1 MRLFDNKLSRIN
13 FLILIGILTYLFA
26 NMSNEEPYG
35 EAILKASPAVVNI
48 SSKKNNEGK
57 LFNNQSASE
66 VIGSGIIIS
75 SDGYIITNLHVIEGT
90 RIVEVELDDGQIFPA
105 SLIGFD
111 QRSDL
116 AVIKINPANAVLNPI
131 EVSNSSSVQVGDQV
145 IAIGNAFGLGKT
157 FTSGIISA
165 TGRDYGN
172 PYLELIQTDAAINPG
187 NSGGALINHKGNLI
201 GMNTKIFS
209 QTGSYAGIGF
219 ALPAN
224 KLVELASEIIQYG
237 AVKKSWIGDFRVKIK
252 RFLLN
257 NKITFGL
264 EILELK
270 KYGPLFNIGKIKP
283 GAIILSVNDKSPSWE
298 NLTYALNNSFPGD
311 EISFQILQDSNV
323 QKLTVMTEGFPF
335 NQE

>member
-26 NMSNEEPYG
+26 NMSNEDAYV
-35 EAILKASPAVVNI
+35 EAIYKASPSVINI
-48 SSKKNNEGK
+48 SAKRNNGPK
-57 LFNNQSASE
+57 LFNGTSQNE
-66 VIGSGIIIS
+66 IIGSGIIIS
-75 SDGYIITNLHVIEGT
+75 NDGYIITNLHVIEGT
-90 RIVEVELDDGQIFPA
+90 RIVQVEMDNGQVYPA

-116 AVIKINPANAVLNPI
+116 AVIKINPEAALKPI
-131 EVSNSSSVQVGDQV
+131 ELSNSSSVQVGDQV

-209 QTGSYAGIGF
+209 KTGSYAGIGF

-224 KLVELASEIIQYG
+224 KMIEVASEIIQYG
-237 AVKKSWIGDFRVKIK
+237 SVKKSWIGDFRVKIK
-252 RFLLN
+252 RFVLN
-257 NKITFGL
+257 NKATYGL
-264 EILELK
+264 EIVELNS
-270 KYGPLFNIGKIKP
+270 YGPLFNDGKIKP
-283 GAIILSVNDKSPSWE
+283 GAIILLVNDKLPSWE

-311 EISFQILQDSNV
+311 EISFQILQDSNI
-323 QKLTVMTEGFPF
+323 QNFTVVTEGVPD
-335 NQE
+335 Q

>member
-1 MRLFDNKLSRIN
+1 
-13 FLILIGILTYLFA
+13 
-26 NMSNEEPYG
+26 MSNSDGYVG
-35 EAILKASPAVVNI
+35 AIAKASPSVINI
-48 SSKKNNEGK
+48 SIKKNIETRSFDRGQLND
-57 LFNNQSASE
+57 L
-66 VIGSGIIIS
+66 VGSGIIIS
-75 SDGYIITNLHVIEGT
+75 DDGYVITNLHVIEGA
-90 RIVEVELDDGQIFPA
+90 RIIEVELDDGQVYPA

-111 QRSDL
+111 ERSDL
-116 AVIKINPANAVLNPI
+116 AVIKITPIDALKPI
-131 EVSNSSSVQVGDQV
+131 EVSNSSSVQIGDQV

-224 KLVELASEIIQYG
+224 KMIEVASEIVQYG
-237 AVKKSWIGDFRVKIK
+237 SVKRSWIGDFRVKIK

-257 NKITFGL
+257 NKPAYGL
-264 EILELK
+264 EILELRN
-270 KYGPLFNIGKIKP
+270 YGPLFNSGKIQP
-283 GAIILSVNDKSPSWE
+283 GAIILSINNQTPTWE
-298 NLTYALNNSFPGD
+298 NLTGALKNSFPGD
-311 EISFQILQDSNV
+311 EISFQILQNSNV
-323 QKLTVMTEGFPF
+323 KDYKVITEAIPIK
-335 NQE
+335 

>member
-1 MRLFDNKLSRIN
+1 MRLFNNKLSRIN
-13 FLILIGILTYLFA
+13 FLILIGILTYLYA
-26 NMSNEEPYG
+26 NMSNENTYV
-35 EAILKASPAVVNI
+35 EAILKASPSVINI
-48 SSKKNNEGK
+48 SSRKNNGTR
-57 LFNNQSASE
+57 LFNDGGKNA
-66 VIGSGIIIS
+66 VVGSGIIIS
-75 SDGYIITNLHVIEGT
+75 NDGYIITNLHVIEGT
-90 RIVEVELDDGQIFPA
+90 RIVEVEMDSGQVYPA

-116 AVIKINPANAVLNPI
+116 AVIKINPEVNLTPI
-131 EVSNSSSVQVGDQV
+131 EVSNSASVQVGDQV

-209 QTGSYAGIGF
+209 KTGSYAGIGF

-224 KLVELASEIIQYG
+224 KMIEVASEIIQYG
-237 AVKKSWIGDFRVKIK
+237 SVKKSWVGDFRVKVK

-257 NKITFGL
+257 NKPTYGL
-264 EILELK
+264 EILELNN
-270 KYGPLFNIGKIKP
+270 YGPLFEDGKIKP

-311 EISFQILQDSNV
+311 EISFQILQDSNM
-323 QKLTVMTEGFPF
+323 QNFTVVTEGIPD
-335 NQE
+335 Q

>member
-1 MRLFDNKLSRIN
+1 MRFFNNKLSRIN
-13 FLILIGILTYLFA
+13 FLILLGILTYLYT
-26 NMSNEEPYG
+26 NMSNDNGYV
-35 EAILKASPAVVNI
+35 EAISKASPSVINI
-48 SSKKNNEGK
+48 RSAKNIETR
-57 LFNNQSASE
+57 LFDGALEND

-75 SDGYIITNLHVIEGT
+75 NDGYIITNMHVIEGK
-90 RIVEVELDDGQIFPA
+90 RLINVELDDGQVYKA

-111 QRSDL
+111 ERSDL
-116 AVIKINPANAVLNPI
+116 AVIKIVPSDPLTPI
-131 EVSNSSSVQVGDQV
+131 EVSNSSSVQIGDQV

-209 QTGSYAGIGF
+209 KTGSYAGIGF

-224 KLVELASEIIQYG
+224 KMIEVASEIIQFG
-237 AVKKSWIGDFRVKIK
+237 SVKRSWIGDFRVKAK

-257 NKITFGL
+257 NELAYGL
-264 EILELK
+264 EILELRN
-270 KYGPLFNIGKIKP
+270 YGPLFNSEKIKP
-283 GAIILSVNDKSPSWE
+283 GDIILSINNESPTWE
-298 NLTYALNNSFPGD
+298 NLTGALKNSFPGD
-311 EISFQILQDSNV
+311 EINFQIFFWISHRTNV
-323 QKLTVMTEGFPF
+323 ACLCC
-335 NQE
+335 

>member
-1 MRLFDNKLSRIN
+1 MRFFNNKLSRIN
-13 FLILIGILTYLFA
+13 FLILLGILTYLYT
-26 NMSNEEPYG
+26 NMSNDNGYV
-35 EAILKASPAVVNI
+35 EAISKASPSVINIRSAKNIETRLFDEAVEND
-48 SSKKNNEGK
+48 
-57 LFNNQSASE
+57 

-75 SDGYIITNLHVIEGT
+75 NDGYIITNMHVVEGK
-90 RIVEVELDDGQIFPA
+90 RLINVELDDGQVYKA

-111 QRSDL
+111 ERSDL
-116 AVIKINPANAVLNPI
+116 AVIKIVSSSSLTPI
-131 EVSNSSSVQVGDQV
+131 EVSNSSSVQIGDQV

-209 QTGSYAGIGF
+209 KTGSYSGIGF

-224 KLVELASEIIQYG
+224 KMIEVASEIIQFG
-237 AVKKSWIGDFRVKIK
+237 SVKRSWIGDFRVKTK

-257 NKITFGL
+257 NELAYGL
-264 EILELK
+264 EILELRN
-270 KYGPLFNIGKIKP
+270 YGPLFNSGKIRP
-283 GAIILSVNDKSPSWE
+283 GAIILSINNESPTWE
-298 NLTYALNNSFPGD
+298 NLTGALKNSFPGD
-311 EISFQILQDSNV
+311 EINFQILQDSEVNNY
-323 QKLTVMTEGFPF
+323 TVFTEAIPVK
-335 NQE
+335 

>member
-1 MRLFDNKLSRIN
+1 MRFFNNKLSRIN
-13 FLILIGILTYLFA
+13 FLILVGILTYLYS
-26 NMSNEEPYG
+26 NMSNEDGYV
-35 EAILKASPAVVNI
+35 EAISKASPSVVNI
-48 SSKKNNEGK
+48 NSKKNIETRIFDGNSTS
-57 LFNNQSASE
+57 N
-66 VIGSGIIIS
+66 VMGSGIIIS

-90 RIVEVELDDGQIFPA
+90 RIIDVELDDGQVYPS

-111 QRSDL
+111 ERSDL
-116 AVIKINPANAVLNPI
+116 AVIKINSSDTLKPI
-131 EVSNSSSVQVGDQV
+131 EVSNSSSVRAGDHV

-209 QTGSYAGIGF
+209 KTGSYTGIGF

-224 KLVELASEIIQYG
+224 KMIEVASEIIQYG
-237 AVKKSWIGDFRVKIK
+237 SVKRSWVGDFRVKTK

-257 NKITFGL
+257 NKPTYGL
-264 EILELK
+264 EILDLRN
-270 KYGPLFNIGKIKP
+270 YGPLFNSGKIKT
-283 GAIILSVNDKSPSWE
+283 GAIILSINNELASWE
-298 NLTYALNNSFPGD
+298 NLTGALRNSFPGD
-311 EISFQILQDSNV
+311 EINFKILQNSNI
-323 QKLTVMTEGFPF
+323 KDYKVMTEAIPAK
-335 NQE
+335 

>member
-1 MRLFDNKLSRIN
+1 
-13 FLILIGILTYLFA
+13 
-26 NMSNEEPYG
+26 MSNSDGYVQ
-35 EAILKASPAVVNI
+35 AIAKASPSVINI
-48 SSKKNNEGK
+48 SSKKSIDAR
-57 LFNNQSASE
+57 LFDGRSVNDFM
-66 VIGSGIIIS
+66 GSGIIIS
-75 SDGYIITNLHVIEGT
+75 NDGYIITNLHVIEGT
-90 RIVEVELDDGQIFPA
+90 SIIEVELDDGQVYPA

-111 QRSDL
+111 ERSDL
-116 AVIKINPANAVLNPI
+116 AVIKINPIDSLKPI
-131 EVSNSSSVQVGDQV
+131 EVSNSSSVQIGDEA

-224 KLVELASEIIQYG
+224 KMIEVASEIIQYG
-237 AVKKSWIGDFRVKIK
+237 SVKRSWVGDFRVKAK
-252 RFLLN
+252 RLFLN
-257 NKITFGL
+257 NKPTYGL

-270 KYGPLFNIGKIKP
+270 NYGPLFNSGKIKS
-283 GAIILSVNDKSPSWE
+283 GAIILSINNESPTWE
-298 NLTYALNNSFPGD
+298 NLTGALKNSFPGD
-311 EISFQILQDSNV
+311 EISFRILQNSNV
-323 QKLTVMTEGFPF
+323 EDYKVRTEAIP
-335 NQE
+335 N

>member
-1 MRLFDNKLSRIN
+1 
-13 FLILIGILTYLFA
+13 
-26 NMSNEEPYG
+26 MSNGDGYVG
-35 EAILKASPAVVNI
+35 AIAKASPSVINI
-48 SSKKNNEGK
+48 SSKSNIETRSFDGRLPNN
-57 LFNNQSASE
+57 LM
-66 VIGSGIIIS
+66 GSGIIIS
-75 SDGYIITNLHVIEGT
+75 NDGYIITNLHVIKGA
-90 RIVEVELDDGQIFPA
+90 RIIEVELDDGQVYPA

-111 QRSDL
+111 ERSDL
-116 AVIKINPANAVLNPI
+116 AVIKITPMDVLKPI

-224 KLVELASEIIQYG
+224 KMIEVASEIIQYG
-237 AVKKSWIGDFRVKIK
+237 SVKRSWIGDFRVKIK

-257 NKITFGL
+257 NKPAYGL
-264 EILELK
+264 EILELRN
-270 KYGPLFNIGKIKP
+270 YGPLFNSGKIQP
-283 GAIILSVNDKSPSWE
+283 GAIILSINNQTPTWE
-298 NLTYALNNSFPGD
+298 NLTGALKNSFPGD
-311 EISFQILQDSNV
+311 EISFQILQNSNV
-323 QKLTVMTEGFPF
+323 KDYKVITEAIPIK
-335 NQE
+335 

>member
-1 MRLFDNKLSRIN
+1 
-13 FLILIGILTYLFA
+13 
-26 NMSNEEPYG
+26 MSNSDGYG
-35 EAILKASPAVVNI
+35 AAIAKASPSVINI
-48 SSKKNNEGK
+48 SSKKNIDTRS
-57 LFNNQSASE
+57 FNGRLPNDLM
-66 VIGSGIIIS
+66 GSGIIIS
-75 SDGYIITNLHVIEGT
+75 DDGYVITNLHVIEGAK
-90 RIVEVELDDGQIFPA
+90 IIEVELDDGQVYPA
-105 SLIGFD
+105 SLVGFD
-111 QRSDL
+111 ERSDL
-116 AVIKINPANAVLNPI
+116 AVIKITPMDVLKPI

-224 KLVELASEIIQYG
+224 KMIEVASEIIQYG
-237 AVKKSWIGDFRVKIK
+237 SVKRSWIGDFRVKIK

-257 NKITFGL
+257 NKPTYGL
-264 EILELK
+264 EILELRN
-270 KYGPLFNIGKIKP
+270 YGPLFNSGKIQP
-283 GAIILSVNDKSPSWE
+283 GAIILSINNQTPTWE
-298 NLTYALNNSFPGD
+298 NLTGALKNSFPGD
-311 EISFQILQDSNV
+311 EISFQILQNSNV
-323 QKLTVMTEGFPF
+323 KDYKVITEAIPIK
-335 NQE
+335 

>member
-1 MRLFDNKLSRIN
+1 MRFFNNKLSRIN
-13 FLILIGILTYLFA
+13 FLILLGILTYLYT
-26 NMSNEEPYG
+26 NMSNDNGYV
-35 EAILKASPAVVNI
+35 EAISKASPSVINIRSAKNIETRLFDEAVEND
-48 SSKKNNEGK
+48 
-57 LFNNQSASE
+57 

-75 SDGYIITNLHVIEGT
+75 NDGYIITNMHVIEGK
-90 RIVEVELDDGQIFPA
+90 RLINVELDDGQVYNA

-111 QRSDL
+111 ERSDL
-116 AVIKINPANAVLNPI
+116 AVIKIVSSSSLTPI
-131 EVSNSSSVQVGDQV
+131 EVSNSSSVQIGDQV

-209 QTGSYAGIGF
+209 KTGSYSGIGF

-224 KLVELASEIIQYG
+224 KMIEVASEIIQFG
-237 AVKKSWIGDFRVKIK
+237 SVKRSWIGDFRVKAK

-257 NKITFGL
+257 NELAYGL
-264 EILELK
+264 EILELRN
-270 KYGPLFNIGKIKP
+270 YGPLFNSEKIKP
-283 GAIILSVNDKSPSWE
+283 GDIILSINNESPTWE
-298 NLTYALNNSFPGD
+298 NLTGALKNSFPGD
-311 EISFQILQDSNV
+311 EINFQILQDSEVNNY
-323 QKLTVMTEGFPF
+323 TVFTEAIPVK
-335 NQE
+335 

>member
-1 MRLFDNKLSRIN
+1 MRLFNNKLSRIN

-26 NMSNEEPYG
+26 NMSNEDAYV
-35 EAILKASPAVVNI
+35 EAILKASPSVINI
-48 SSKKNNEGK
+48 SSKKNNGSR
-57 LFNNQSASE
+57 LYNGASKNE

-75 SDGYIITNLHVIEGT
+75 NEGYIITNLHVIEGT
-90 RIVEVELDDGQIFPA
+90 KIVEVEMDNGQIYPA

-111 QRSDL
+111 RRSDL
-116 AVIKINPANAVLNPI
+116 AVIKINPMDALKPI
-131 EVSNSSSVQVGDQV
+131 EVSNSESVRVGDQV

-209 QTGSYAGIGF
+209 KTGSYAGIGF

-224 KLVELASEIIQYG
+224 KMIEVASEIIQFG
-237 AVKKSWIGDFRVKIK
+237 SVKKSWVGDFRVKTK

-270 KYGPLFNIGKIKP
+270 NYGPLFNDGQIKP
-283 GAIILSVNDKSPSWE
+283 GAIILSVNEKPPSWE

-311 EISFQILQDSNV
+311 QISFKILQDSNV
-323 QKLTVMTEGFPF
+323 KNFTVRTEGIPD
-335 NQE
+335 Q

>member
-13 FLILIGILTYLFA
+13 FLILIGILTYLYA
-26 NMSNEEPYG
+26 NMSNEDAYV
-35 EAILKASPAVVNI
+35 EAILKASPSVINI
-48 SSKKNNEGK
+48 SSKKNNGTR
-57 LFNNQSASE
+57 LFNGGVKNA
-66 VIGSGIIIS
+66 VVGSGIIIS
-75 SDGYIITNLHVIEGT
+75 HDGYIITNLHVIEGT
-90 RIVEVELDDGQIFPA
+90 RIVEVEMDSGQVYPA

-116 AVIKINPANAVLNPI
+116 AVIKINPEVNLTPI
-131 EVSNSSSVQVGDQV
+131 EVSNSATVQVGDQV

-209 QTGSYAGIGF
+209 KTGSYAGIGF

-224 KLVELASEIIQYG
+224 KMIEVASEIIQYG
-237 AVKKSWIGDFRVKIK
+237 SVKKSWVGDFRVKVK

-257 NKITFGL
+257 NKPTYGL
-264 EILELK
+264 EILELNN
-270 KYGPLFNIGKIKP
+270 YGPLFNDGNIKP
-283 GAIILSVNDKSPSWE
+283 GAIILSVNDKPPSWE

-311 EISFQILQDSNV
+311 EISFQILQDSNM
-323 QKLTVMTEGFPF
+323 QNFTVVTEGIPD
-335 NQE
+335 Q

>member
-1 MRLFDNKLSRIN
+1 MRFFNNKLSRIN
-13 FLILIGILTYLFA
+13 FLILLGILTYLYT
-26 NMSNEEPYG
+26 NMSNDNGYV
-35 EAILKASPAVVNI
+35 EAISKASPSVINIRSAKNIETRLFDEAVEND
-48 SSKKNNEGK
+48 
-57 LFNNQSASE
+57 

-75 SDGYIITNLHVIEGT
+75 NDGYIITNMHVIEGK
-90 RIVEVELDDGQIFPA
+90 RLINVELDDGQVYKA

-111 QRSDL
+111 ERSDL
-116 AVIKINPANAVLNPI
+116 AVIKIVPSGPLTPI
-131 EVSNSSSVQVGDQV
+131 EVSNSSSVQIGDQV

-209 QTGSYAGIGF
+209 KTGSYTGIGF

-224 KLVELASEIIQYG
+224 KMIEVASEIIQFG
-237 AVKKSWIGDFRVKIK
+237 SVKRSWIGDFRVKTK

-257 NKITFGL
+257 NELAYGL
-264 EILELK
+264 EILELRN
-270 KYGPLFNIGKIKP
+270 YGPLFNSEKIKP
-283 GAIILSVNDKSPSWE
+283 GDIILSINNESPTWE
-298 NLTYALNNSFPGD
+298 NLTGALKNSFPGD
-311 EISFQILQDSNV
+311 EINFQILQDSEVNNY
-323 QKLTVMTEGFPF
+323 TVFTEAIPVK
-335 NQE
+335 

>member
-1 MRLFDNKLSRIN
+1 MKFFNNKLSRIN
-13 FLILIGILTYLFA
+13 FLILMAILTYLYT
-26 NMSNEEPYG
+26 NMSNSNSYE
-35 EAILKASPAVVNI
+35 EAISKASASVINI
-48 SSKKNNEGK
+48 SSKKNIEAR
-57 LFNNQSASE
+57 LFDGGLPNGQ
-66 VIGSGIIIS
+66 IGSGIIIS
-75 SDGYIITNLHVIEGT
+75 NDGYIITNLHVIK
-90 RIVEVELDDGQIFPA
+90 RAKIIEVELDDGQVYPA

-111 QRSDL
+111 ARSDL
-116 AVIKINPANAVLNPI
+116 AVIKINAIEVLKPI
-131 EVSNSSSVQVGDQV
+131 EVSNSSSVRIGDQV

-209 QTGSYAGIGF
+209 KTGSYAGIGF

-224 KLVELASEIIQYG
+224 KLIELASEIIQYG
-237 AVKKSWIGDFRVKIK
+237 EVKQSWVGDFRVKSK

-257 NKITFGL
+257 NKTKFGL

-270 KYGPLFNIGKIKP
+270 EYGPLFSSGKIKP
-283 GAIILSVNDKSPSWE
+283 GSIIISINNQAPSWE
-298 NLTYALNNSFPGD
+298 NLISAINNSFPGD
-311 EISFQILQDSNV
+311 EINFKILQNS
-323 QKLTVMTEGFPF
+323 TVEIFTVTTEAFPS
-335 NQE
+335 

>member
-1 MRLFDNKLSRIN
+1 MRFFNNKLSRIN
-13 FLILIGILTYLFA
+13 FLILLGILTYLYT
-26 NMSNEEPYG
+26 NMSNDNGYV
-35 EAILKASPAVVNI
+35 EAISKASPSVINI
-48 SSKKNNEGK
+48 RSAKNIETR
-57 LFNNQSASE
+57 LFDGAIEND

-75 SDGYIITNLHVIEGT
+75 NDGYIITNMHVIEGK
-90 RIVEVELDDGQIFPA
+90 RLINVELDDGQVYKA

-111 QRSDL
+111 ERSDL
-116 AVIKINPANAVLNPI
+116 AVIKIVSSSSLTPI
-131 EVSNSSSVQVGDQV
+131 EVSNSSSVQIGDQV

-209 QTGSYAGIGF
+209 KTGSYAGIGF

-224 KLVELASEIIQYG
+224 KMMEVASEISQLGY
-237 AVKKSWIGDFRVKIK
+237 VKRSWIGDFRVKAK

-257 NKITFGL
+257 NELAYGL
-264 EILELK
+264 EILELRN
-270 KYGPLFNIGKIKP
+270 YGPLFNSEKIKP
-283 GAIILSVNDKSPSWE
+283 GDIILSINNESPTWE
-298 NLTYALNNSFPGD
+298 NLTGALKNSFPGD
-311 EISFQILQDSNV
+311 EINFQILQDSEVNNYIV
-323 QKLTVMTEGFPF
+323 FTEAIPVK
-335 NQE
+335 

>member
-1 MRLFDNKLSRIN
+1 MRFFNNKLSRIN
-13 FLILIGILTYLFA
+13 FLILLGILTYLYT
-26 NMSNEEPYG
+26 NMSNDNGYV
-35 EAILKASPAVVNI
+35 EAISKASPSVINI
-48 SSKKNNEGK
+48 RSVKNIETR
-57 LFNNQSASE
+57 LFDGALEND

-75 SDGYIITNLHVIEGT
+75 NDGYIITNMHVIEGK
-90 RIVEVELDDGQIFPA
+90 RLINVELDDGQVYKA

-111 QRSDL
+111 ERSDL
-116 AVIKINPANAVLNPI
+116 AVIKIVPSDPLTPI
-131 EVSNSSSVQVGDQV
+131 EVSNSSSVQIGDQV

-209 QTGSYAGIGF
+209 KTGSYTGIGF

-224 KLVELASEIIQYG
+224 KMIEVASEIIQFG
-237 AVKKSWIGDFRVKIK
+237 SVKRSWIGDFRVKAK

-257 NKITFGL
+257 NELAYGL
-264 EILELK
+264 EILELRN
-270 KYGPLFNIGKIKP
+270 YGPLFNSEKIKP
-283 GAIILSVNDKSPSWE
+283 GAIILSINNESPTWE
-298 NLTYALNNSFPGD
+298 NLTGALKNSFPGD
-311 EISFQILQDSNV
+311 EINFQILQDSEVNNY
-323 QKLTVMTEGFPF
+323 TVFTEAIPVK
-335 NQE
+335 

>member
-1 MRLFDNKLSRIN
+1 MRFFNNKLSRIN
-13 FLILIGILTYLFA
+13 FLILLGILTYLYT
-26 NMSNEEPYG
+26 NMSDGNVYVG
-35 EAILKASPAVVNI
+35 AISKASPSVINI
-48 SSKKNNEGK
+48 RSLINIETRLYDVSSEN
-57 LFNNQSASE
+57 S

-75 SDGYIITNLHVIEGT
+75 NDGYIITNMHVIEGK
-90 RIVEVELDDGQIFPA
+90 RLINVELDDGQVYKA

-111 QRSDL
+111 ERSDL
-116 AVIKINPANAVLNPI
+116 AVIKIAPSEPLIPI
-131 EVSNSSSVQVGDQV
+131 EVSNSSSVQIGDQV

-209 QTGSYAGIGF
+209 KTGSYAGIGF

-224 KLVELASEIIQYG
+224 KMIEVASEIIKYG
-237 AVKKSWIGDFRVKIK
+237 SVKRSWIGDFRVKAK

-257 NKITFGL
+257 KKPTLGL
-264 EILELK
+264 EISELRN
-270 KYGPLFNIGKIKP
+270 YGPLFNSGKIKP
-283 GAIILSVNDKSPSWE
+283 GAIILSINNQSPTWE
-298 NLTYALNNSFPGD
+298 NLIDALKNSFPGD
-311 EISFQILQDSNV
+311 EIDFQILQNSNV
-323 QKLTVMTEGFPF
+323 KNYKVITEAIPT
-335 NQE
+335 Q

>member
-1 MRLFDNKLSRIN
+1 MRFFNNKLSRIN
-13 FLILIGILTYLFA
+13 FLILVGILTYLYI
-26 NMSNEEPYG
+26 NMSNSNGYVG
-35 EAILKASPAVVNI
+35 AITKASPSVINI
-48 SSKKNNEGK
+48 SIKKNIETRSFDRGQLND
-57 LFNNQSASE
+57 L
-66 VIGSGIIIS
+66 VGSGIIIS
-75 SDGYIITNLHVIEGT
+75 DDGYVITNLHVIEGA
-90 RIVEVELDDGQIFPA
+90 RIIEVELDDGQVYPA

-111 QRSDL
+111 ERSDL
-116 AVIKINPANAVLNPI
+116 AVIKITPMDVLKPI

-224 KLVELASEIIQYG
+224 KMIEVASEIIQYG
-237 AVKKSWIGDFRVKIK
+237 AVKRSWIGDFRVKIK

-257 NKITFGL
+257 NKPAYGL
-264 EILELK
+264 EILELRN
-270 KYGPLFNIGKIKP
+270 YGPLFNSGKIQP
-283 GAIILSVNDKSPSWE
+283 GAIILSINNQTPTWE
-298 NLTYALNNSFPGD
+298 NLTGALKNSFPGD
-311 EISFQILQDSNV
+311 EISFQILQNSNV
-323 QKLTVMTEGFPF
+323 KDYKVITEAIPIK
-335 NQE
+335 

>member
-1 MRLFDNKLSRIN
+1 
-13 FLILIGILTYLFA
+13 
-26 NMSNEEPYG
+26 MSNSDGYVV
-35 EAILKASPAVVNI
+35 AIAKASPSVINI
-48 SSKKNNEGK
+48 SSKKNIDAR
-57 LFNNQSASE
+57 LFDGRSVNDFM
-66 VIGSGIIIS
+66 GSGIIIS
-75 SDGYIITNLHVIEGT
+75 NDGYIITNLHVIEGT
-90 RIVEVELDDGQIFPA
+90 SIIEVELDDGQVYPA

-111 QRSDL
+111 ERSDL
-116 AVIKINPANAVLNPI
+116 AVIKINPIDSLKPI
-131 EVSNSSSVQVGDQV
+131 EVSNSASVQIGDEA

-224 KLVELASEIIQYG
+224 KMIEVASEIIQYG
-237 AVKKSWIGDFRVKIK
+237 SVKRSWIGDFRVKAK
-252 RFLLN
+252 RLLLN
-257 NKITFGL
+257 NKPTYGL

-270 KYGPLFNIGKIKP
+270 NYGPLFNSGKIKS
-283 GAIILSVNDKSPSWE
+283 GAIILSINNESPTWE
-298 NLTYALNNSFPGD
+298 NLTGALKNSFPGD
-311 EISFQILQDSNV
+311 EISFRILQNSNV
-323 QKLTVMTEGFPF
+323 EDYKVRTEAIP
-335 NQE
+335 N